1 MYQNNKKTLLSRTRW
16 AEIVEFIHL
25 NEADIK
31 SQLMSAVRPEMI
43 RVDVMLDNAAS
54 GGLMLST
61 RTIFPDGGNRVFV
74 CSLVRPKW
82 LFPDM
87 LSQEIT
93 DLTVEDML
101 ICIANQVAVE

>member
-1 MYQNNKKTLLSRTRW
+1 VL
-16 AEIVEFIHL
+16 
-25 NEADIK
+25 
-31 SQLMSAVRPEMI
+31 
-43 RVDVMLDNAAS
+43 LDNITE

-61 RTIFPDGGNRVFV
+61 RTVLPDGGSRVYV

-82 LFPDM
+82 LFPKM
-87 LSQEIT
+87 LSKEII